1 MATSGRIHSLNLS
14 NGGVPKVSVRE
25 ALLRT
30 LGFEGDDH
38 DDKVHNGGAER
49 AVSLW
54 SAEVIDQ
61 LVAEGHA
68 LHPGAAGE
76 NITVAGL
83 TWSAVLPGVHLRIGN
98 EVELEVTSFAA
109 PCRTIEHCFLERK
122 ISRISHKVNP
132 TVSRVYARVVR
143 SGKVARG
150 DAVLLV
156 SNGAA
161 TPSSALA

>member
-1 MATSGRIHSLNLS
+1 MATSGRVHSLNLS

-30 LGFEGDDH
+30 LGYEGDDH
-38 DDKVHNGGAER
+38 DDKVHHGGAER

-54 SAEVIDQ
+54 SLEVIDE

-76 NITVAGL
+76 NITIEGL
-83 TWSAVLPGVHLRIGN
+83 TWTDVVPGVHLLVGT

-109 PCRTIEHCFLERK
+109 PCRTIERC
-122 ISRISHKVNP
+122 
-132 TVSRVYARVVR
+132 
-143 SGKVARG
+143 
-150 DAVLLV
+150 
-156 SNGAA
+156 
-161 TPSSALA
+161 